1 MANILALE
9 TSTDICSVSVNN
21 DREFLHFHEAL
32 PRQHSEKLLGI
43 ISDLINQVNLTFE
56 DLDSIAVAVGPG
68 SYTGLRLS
76 CAIAQGLAYAQKIDV
91 VSLSSLELLSLEAHE
106 KTGFDEIISLSSS
119 NQGKVYTAKSRFIK
133 GDVDTEFLLL
143 DENELKNKIFKQNSK
158 FVGQGCELLQ
168 VQNILPNAEPKAS
181 LLMKIAQLRFRKGK
195 TIKPEFASPMYFN
208 DEDSWKKI
216 T

>member
-1 MANILALE
+1 M
-9 TSTDICSVSVNN
+9 
-21 DREFLHFHEAL
+21 
-32 PRQHSEKLLGI
+32 
-43 ISDLINQVNLTFE
+43 INQVNLTFE

-119 NQGKVYTAKSRFIK
+119 NQGKVYTAKSRFIE
-133 GDVDTEFLLL
+133 GDVDTEFLLH

-195 TIKPEFASPMYFN
+195 TIFKPTDLPPPLLAPLFPASIIPGPPPV
-208 DEDSWKKI
+208 I
-216 T
+216 TPYPLSTIASDISSANL